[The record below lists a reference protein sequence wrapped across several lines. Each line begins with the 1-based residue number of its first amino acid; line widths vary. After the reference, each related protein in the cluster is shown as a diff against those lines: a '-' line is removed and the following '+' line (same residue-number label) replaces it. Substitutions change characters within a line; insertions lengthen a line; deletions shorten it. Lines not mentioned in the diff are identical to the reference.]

1 MSKQISSQRLRN
13 LTTHRLH
20 TNMSNIYEDIEWLCG
35 ESGIMTHM
43 LPNMLEAATPW
54 LRQYVTDE
62 KYWDSKHDTSH
73 VEVLMLPT
81 PTALEREQMWARYR
95 ALPSPF
101 TRSSESSAP

>member
-35 ESGIMTHM
+35 ESGLMTHM

-62 KYWDSKHDTSH
+62 RYWNGEYDPSH
-73 VEVLMLPT
+73 VEVLTLPT

>member
-1 MSKQISSQRLRN
+1 MSKQIDSQRLRN

-20 TNMSNIYEDIEWLCG
+20 TKMEDIYKDLEWLCG
-35 ESGIMTHM
+35 ESGLMTHM

-73 VEVLMLPT
+73 VEVLTLPT
-81 PTALEREQMWARYR
+81 PTALEREKMWNRYR
-95 ALPSPF
+95 AIPSPF
-101 TRSSESSAP
+101 AR